1 MRIHFFSRPNIQN
14 RQDFR
19 LAYILQN
26 LKATKTISLIY
37 FLMSLSIRVIF
48 EVFSARA
55 VKINHM
61 DEYDMANWISLI
73 VTPIFYVGSIQ
84 IVRFYEEDKK
94 YVSFAQIF
102 VFLFTLFV
110 VLNTMRATFYSMH
123 NPRNTLVMYMVGL
136 IIAGV
141 FFTFEYFETI
151 ALTLIVGA
159 CFMIT
164 ITFYQHEFNELFLN
178 DLASFVLLSIFFS
191 MSRLTYSYR
200 ADNFLKLKAIE
211 EKNNEIET
219 AGQVKNE
226 ILGVVAHDLRNPLAA
241 IKSIA
246 LLMDLDETIN
256 EDNKD
261 NLQMIKAS
269 CDKATNIIND
279 LLETAHNEMAADFE
293 LSKTELNKFLLLIV
307 DEWLKNKK
315 DKVNILYYGTK
326 QPTYVLINKEKI
338 QRVMDNLISNAVK
351 FSGAGEHIEVLLN
364 EENDNVYISVK
375 DFGMGIPEDLL
386 PYIFDRFSK
395 ASRKGIRGE
404 ESVGL
409 GLSIVRQI
417 IRKHDGEITVNSTEK
432 VGTTFTFILKT
443 VN

>member
-1 MRIHFFSRPNIQN
+1 
-14 RQDFR
+14 
-19 LAYILQN
+19 
-26 LKATKTISLIY
+26 
-37 FLMSLSIRVIF
+37 
-48 EVFSARA
+48 
-55 VKINHM
+55 M
-61 DEYDMANWISLI
+61 DEYDIANWISLF
-73 VTPIFYVGSIQ
+73 VTPIFYVGSVQ
-84 IVRFYEEDKK
+84 IARFFEEDKK
-94 YVSFAQIF
+94 YVGFAQVF
-102 VFLFTLFV
+102 VFLFTLFLI
-110 VLNTMRATFYSMH
+110 LNTMRATFYSMH

-136 IIAGV
+136 IIVGV

-151 ALTLIVGA
+151 ILTVITGV

-164 ITFYQHEFNELFLN
+164 ITFYQQEFRELFLN

-191 MSRLTYSYR
+191 ISRLSYSYR

-219 AGQVKNE
+219 AGQIKNE

-246 LLMDLDETIN
+246 LLMELDETIN
-256 EDNKD
+256 EDNRD
-261 NLQMIKAS
+261 NLQMIKTS

-279 LLETAHNEMAADFE
+279 LLETAHNELAADFE
-293 LSKTELNKFLLLIV
+293 LEKIELNKFLLLIV

-315 DKVNILYYGTK
+315 DKINILYYGTK
-326 QPTYVLINKEKI
+326 QPTYALINKEKI

-351 FSGAGEHIEVLLN
+351 FSGASDHIEVLLK
-364 EENDNVYISVK
+364 EENDQLFISVK
-375 DFGMGIPEDLL
+375 DFGLGIPEDLL

-395 ASRKGIRGE
+395 ASRKGLRGE

-417 IRKHDGEITVNSTEK
+417 IHKHEGEISVSSTEK
-432 VGTTFTFILKT
+432 VGTTFTFTLKAT
-443 VN
+443 K